1 MEHSRTQVELL
12 IKGKITIETKES
24 IEVILYP

>member
-1 MEHSRTQVELL
+1 MEHSRTQVELFT
-12 IKGKITIETKES
+12 GKTAIETKES